1 MESTDRLLGRRHF
14 LAGAV
19 GAAGAAAVALAGCGG
34 GDDNSGGDT
43 SPTGGATGGPT
54 GGGSSTG
61 AGSGASSGGSSS
73 ASGGS
78 AALPAYEPYTGVK
91 PDLPSTSELVLPGF
105 YAFPKDLVQFS
116 SKPPIASGDEVSV
129 VVNTN
134 IAVPPPLGSNKFW
147 QEFNKQAGADVKF
160 TSIPEADYL
169 PKFQTTIAGND
180 LPELISIRAV
190 VGLPDL
196 LKKRFTD
203 LSEHLAGDNI
213 KKYPGLANI
222 PTISWR
228 NSVYHGGIYTIPI
241 PRSPVS
247 GEMAIRLDI
256 ASARG
261 GNPAPASYADFLALC
276 KAVNAPNQHS
286 WAMGSPQSTLNFIRE
301 MLGNANFWAVD
312 DSGKFTYR
320 AEQDT
325 FKDALSAVAS
335 MWKDGL
341 FHPDSYTKSNDLAT
355 WVGSGIVVMN
365 NGGGTAGYYT
375 TYKDAGV
382 SPDLEMGLMVP
393 PKYDGGGDGH
403 KYYGTATYSL
413 GIAFR
418 QNKADRI
425 EELLQ
430 FSNWLA
436 SPFGTKEYLF
446 LTYGI
451 ENTDFTYK
459 NGVPVKNTTGVSE
472 TALPVGYT
480 GAPAYVNISPGHQ
493 DYTKRYYDWQQR
505 CAKIAMTMPTLGLYS
520 ETDQGK
526 GATLLKTLT
535 DLSDDIITGRK
546 KIDVWDDAVKS
557 WRSGGGDTIRKEYE
571 TAYAAAHS

>member
-1 MESTDRLLGRRHF
+1 
-14 LAGAV
+14 
-19 GAAGAAAVALAGCGG
+19 
-34 GDDNSGGDT
+34 
-43 SPTGGATGGPT
+43 
-54 GGGSSTG
+54 
-61 AGSGASSGGSSS
+61 
-73 ASGGS
+73 
-78 AALPAYEPYTGVK
+78 
-91 PDLPSTSELVLPGF
+91 
-105 YAFPKDLVQFS
+105 
-116 SKPPIASGDEVSV
+116 
-129 VVNTN
+129 
-134 IAVPPPLGSNKFW
+134 
-147 QEFNKQAGADVKF
+147 
-160 TSIPEADYL
+160 
-169 PKFQTTIAGND
+169 
-180 LPELISIRAV
+180 
-190 VGLPDL
+190 
-196 LKKRFTD
+196 
-203 LSEHLAGDNI
+203 
-213 KKYPGLANI
+213 
-222 PTISWR
+222 
-228 NSVYHGGIYTIPI
+228 
-241 PRSPVS
+241 
-247 GEMAIRLDI
+247 
-256 ASARG
+256 
-261 GNPAPASYADFLALC
+261 
-276 KAVNAPNQHS
+276 
-286 WAMGSPQSTLNFIRE
+286 
-301 MLGNANFWAVD
+301 
-312 DSGKFTYR
+312 
-320 AEQDT
+320 
-325 FKDALSAVAS
+325 
-335 MWKDGL
+335 
-341 FHPDSYTKSNDLAT
+341 
-355 WVGSGIVVMN
+355 
-365 NGGGTAGYYT
+365 
-375 TYKDAGV
+375 
-382 SPDLEMGLMVP
+382 MVP